1 MQNITTLQDAEQYAA
16 QHGIAITGR
25 ERAQIAEAQRAEL
38 ARLQALDSVASAKQT
53 GRAGRMV
60 ESFNRFYPKFLESL
74 VRVAEIFLT
83 LAQTVIVAF
92 GVPAV
97 LVLLLVVEHQRVLH
111 GIALFELDSALASF
125 AAAALVVANLT
136 LEFTIHYVE
145 SKAGYQ
151 AALATRWSLRTWAHN
166 AAYTLGLG
174 ERWTPQQLSPAQR
187 YRALLRLVTLTILA
201 LALAGSMRAVIQ
213 EQPGTWHEALIAVVT
228 SSSLSEMSTWL
239 SGLLFA
245 LAAVLTA
252 QGLSRYV
259 ALRTAEIVAS
269 MGAPEQEQP
278 TARYAAQLEAA
289 GAAAVL
295 AVVNAKLQAK
305 AEKQRAQQDKR
316 DGAKVPFGS
325 PVPEPDE
332 DEDTRPTEPQP
343 GQNAQGLSVRDGVRN
358 VTK

>member
-1 MQNITTLQDAEQYAA
+1 MNITTLQDAEQYAA
-16 QHGIAITGR
+16 QHGIAISSR

-38 ARLQALDSVASAKQT
+38 ARLQVLDTVASAKTT
-53 GRAGRMV
+53 GRLARMV

-74 VRVAEIFLT
+74 VRIAELFLT

-92 GVPAV
+92 GVPVV

-111 GIALFELDSALASF
+111 GIALFEVDASLASF

-151 AALATRWSLRTWAHN
+151 AERGTRWSLRIWFRN
-166 AAYTLGLG
+166 AAYTLGVG
-174 ERWTPQQLSPAQR
+174 ERWQARQLSPAQR
-187 YRALLRLVTLTILA
+187 YRQLLRLVTMSILI
-201 LALAGSMRAVIQ
+201 LALAGSMRGVI
-213 EQPGTWHEALIAVVT
+213 EQTTGSWHEALIAVLT
-228 SSSLSEMSTWL
+228 ESSLAEMSTWM

-259 ALRTAEIVAS
+259 ALRTAEIVSTMDAS
-269 MGAPEQEQP
+269 QLEQEPP

-289 GAAAVL
+289 GAATVL
-295 AVVNAKLQAK
+295 ALVSSKLEARAAKERAK
-305 AEKQRAQQDKR
+305 QGERA
-316 DGAKVPFGS
+316 AAPVPFGNQARGL
-325 PVPEPDE
+325 E
-332 DEDTRPTEPQP
+332 DDDDTQPTLTVS
-343 GQNAQGLSVRDGVRN
+343 GNTDAGS

>member
-16 QHGIAITGR
+16 AHGIAITGR

-38 ARLQALDSVASAKQT
+38 ARLQALDSVAAAKT
-53 GRAGRMV
+53 SGRVAALV

-111 GIALFELDSALASF
+111 GIALFEVDSALASF

-151 AALATRWSLRTWAHN
+151 SALATRWSLRTWARN
-166 AAYTLGLG
+166 AAYTLGIG
-174 ERWTPQQLSPAQR
+174 KRWTPRQLSPAQR
-187 YRALLRLVTLTILA
+187 YRQLLRLVTMTILA
-201 LALAGSMRAVIQ
+201 LALAGSMRSVIGAT
-213 EQPGTWHEALIAVVT
+213 EGAWHEALVT
-228 SSSLSEMSTWL
+228 VLTRSSLAEMSTWL

-259 ALRTAEIVAS
+259 ALRTAEIVAG
-269 MGAPEQEQP
+269 MGATEQEQP
-278 TARYAAQLEAA
+278 PTQRYSPQLEAA

-295 AVVNAKLQAK
+295 ALVNAKLEAK
-305 AEKQRAQQDKR
+305 AAKERAKVER
-316 DGAKVPFGS
+316 DGAKVPFGNN
-325 PVPEPDE
+325 PPDLADE
-332 DEDTRPTEPQP
+332 EDTRPTVPPQEPS
-343 GQNAQGLSVRDGVRN
+343 ARGLSERVNG
-358 VTK
+358 